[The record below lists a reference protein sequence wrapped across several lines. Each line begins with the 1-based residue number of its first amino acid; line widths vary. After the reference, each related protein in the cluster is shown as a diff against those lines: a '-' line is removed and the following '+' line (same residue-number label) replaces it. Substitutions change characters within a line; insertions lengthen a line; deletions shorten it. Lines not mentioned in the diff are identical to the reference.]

1 MLDLNKEM
9 MIDKMKNYPYS
20 KREGTL
26 KTEGIMQIF
35 IILLISR
42 LVFIFYQ
49 FDRSQKKLIRLKWKI
64 LENRILIDFVWI
76 FKCENWN

>member
-9 MIDKMKNYPYS
+9 MIDKMKNYPYN

-35 IILLISR
+35 ITLVITR
-42 LVFIFYQ
+42 LVFIFTSLIGHKKYGSDSNEKIVKPDI
-49 FDRSQKKLIRLKWKI
+49 DRFCVSP
-64 LENRILIDFVWI
+64 N
-76 FKCENWN
+76 